1 MAFDIKEKVEEL
13 VEKIKSDPKLLAN
26 FKDEPVKTVEK
37 LIGIDLPDDQIEK
50 VVDMVKAKID
60 LDKLGG
66 MLGGLFGKK

>member
-26 FKDEPVKTVEK
+26 FKDKPIPTVEK